1 LIEIAQSLAPASPL
15 AQRLEQFLTGREEDI
30 PLAEAALLVA
40 SHHYPDLDVRH
51 YLGRMEAMGR
61 GLQSRVETDTS
72 PQKRI
77 AALNQYL
84 FQELGFGPN
93 VDDYYDP
100 KNSFLNDVLERR
112 LGIPITLAILYM
124 DAGTKIGLPL
134 QGICFPGHFLVKC
147 KLGEGMVI
155 LDPYAG
161 GLSLGM
167 SDLQRR
173 LREVRGGEV
182 SKAIVAGMLVGA
194 SHKEILLRML
204 RNLKAIY
211 LRNSQLDHALS
222 IMHWIVCA
230 VPEQASEIRDRG
242 MVYQEMDCFRAAI
255 SDFEHYLELAPSSD
269 DAGEIQQ
276 RLVDLRRC
284 ASRLN

>member
-1 LIEIAQSLAPASPL
+1 VEIAQHAVAASSL
-15 AQRLEQFLTGREEDI
+15 AQRFEQYLCGRDEDI
-30 PLAEAALLVA
+30 PLTEAALLVA
-40 SHHYPDLDVRH
+40 SHRYPDLDVAH
-51 YLGRMEAMGR
+51 YLDRIDAIAR
-61 GLQSRVETDTS
+61 GIHSRVEQEPS
-72 PQKRI
+72 LQKRI
-77 AALNQYL
+77 VALNHYL
-84 FQELGFGPN
+84 FHDLGFSPN
-93 VDDYYDP
+93 TDDYYDP

-112 LGIPITLAILYM
+112 LGIPITLGILYI
-124 DAGTKIGLPL
+124 DAGGRIGLPL

-147 KLGEGMVI
+147 KTGDGLVI

-161 GLSLGM
+161 GLSLSM
-167 SDLQRR
+167 TDLQRR
-173 LREVRGGEV
+173 LREARGGEV

-194 SHKEILLRML
+194 TNKEILLRML

-211 LRNSQLDHALS
+211 LRNSELDQALA
-222 IMHWIVCA
+222 IMRWIVCA
-230 VPEQASEIRDRG
+230 APDQPSEIRDRG

-269 DAGEIQQ
+269 DALEIQQ